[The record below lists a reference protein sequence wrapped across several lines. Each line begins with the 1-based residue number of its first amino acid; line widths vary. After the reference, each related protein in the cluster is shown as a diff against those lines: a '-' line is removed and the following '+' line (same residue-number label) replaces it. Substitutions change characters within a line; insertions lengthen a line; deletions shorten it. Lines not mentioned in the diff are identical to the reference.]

1 VARTK
6 IESQVRRFAKRLR
19 RERRRFWAVAAR
31 VKARLDKG
39 KTAKPEDFAELLELT
54 RKPVVSL
61 AAWGAYL
68 ARHLLKEY
76 AEPPLAFWPTTTLP
90 GTPERVAVYAER
102 ARRCFAVFHF
112 ADVTV
117 GEVGASRC

>member
-19 RERRRFWAVAAR
+19 CERRRFWAGAAL
-31 VKARLDKG
+31 VKRRLDRG
-39 KTAKPEDFAELLELT
+39 KPARPRDFADLLELS
-54 RKPVVSL
+54 RRPVVSL
-61 AAWGAYL
+61 AAWGVYL
-68 ARHLLKEY
+68 ERNLPRLY
-76 AEPPLAFWPTTTLP
+76 AEPPLAPEMTTAPP
-90 GTPERVAVYAER
+90 GTKERVAVYAW
-102 ARRCFAVFHF
+102 RRRRGFAVFHF